1 MPVAVAQLT
10 DLVDTPM
17 PHSAVQGPQGPAT
30 HACRCCIDGDGDVD
44 GDGDGDCVDVT
55 VAPATTGG
63 GATDAVLDGAAVL
76 AVGEAVAAADDV
88 AEVVTVTDGDE
99 HIVLPADEY

>member
-10 DLVDTPM
+10 DRVDTPT
-17 PHSAVQGPQGPAT
+17 PHSAVQGPQGPAA
-30 HACRCCIDGDGDVD
+30 HACHCCVD

-88 AEVVTVTDGDE
+88 AEAVTVTDGDE
-99 HIVLPADEY
+99 HTLLLADEY